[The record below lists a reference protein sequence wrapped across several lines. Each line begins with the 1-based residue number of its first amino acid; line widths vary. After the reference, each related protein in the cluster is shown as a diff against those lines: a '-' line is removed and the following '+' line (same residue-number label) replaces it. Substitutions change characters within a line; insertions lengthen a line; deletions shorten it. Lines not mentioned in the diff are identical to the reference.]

1 MPRLKC
7 DDVDCQGYGVEELI
21 PQIKFIWNDKRGR
34 LEADAAKCPFCGE
47 QRKSVQE
54 PGPIVIPW
62 FKAENSRN
70 YMNKSVEKKVNKYN
84 Y

>member
-7 DDVDCQGYGVEELI
+7 DDVDCPGYGIEELI
-21 PQIKFIWNDKRGR
+21 PRIVFKWNDARGR
-34 LEADAAKCPFCGE
+34 LEAEEAKCPLCGE

-54 PGPIVIPW
+54 PGPIKMPW

-70 YMNKSVEKKVNKYN
+70 YQNKKPESKVNKYN